1 MVISI
6 TSVTDL
12 LAAANELRQEWN
24 GEVWWRGQSTAAYLL
39 VPGVYRIGQGVRA
52 EQNLALR
59 FRQFAQTRY
68 DKCPLHDD
76 FCSWLFLAQH
86 YGLPTR
92 LLDWSESP
100 LVSLFFA
107 ADANSEL
114 DASLYA
120 LHPREMNR
128 IVNGDHTLVPVT
140 SSPANE
146 LFRGAFDD
154 RVELEKT
161 IAILSHEFDSRM
173 LVQQSAFTLHG
184 NRDDLLKL
192 PELERVI
199 RTFNVP
205 AASKGNIIAELASLG
220 IRRRTLFPD
229 LASLAN
235 DLKDLVFSEIG
246 IRTAS

>member
-1 MVISI
+1 MVTSI

-12 LAAANELRQEWN
+12 LAVTNELRQEWN
-24 GEVWWRGQSTAAYLL
+24 GEVWWRGQPSVAYLL
-39 VPGVYRIGQGVRA
+39 VPGVYRIDRGVRA

-59 FRQFAQTRY
+59 FRQYAQTRY

-107 ADANSEL
+107 VDANSEL

-140 SSPANE
+140 SFPANE

-154 RVELEKT
+154 RVELKKT
-161 IAILSHEFDSRM
+161 IAILSHELDSRM

-184 NRDDLLKL
+184 NSDDLLKL

-229 LASLAN
+229 LDSLAK

-246 IRTAS
+246 IRIV

>member
-1 MVISI
+1 
-6 TSVTDL
+6 
-12 LAAANELRQEWN
+12 
-24 GEVWWRGQSTAAYLL
+24 
-39 VPGVYRIGQGVRA
+39 
-52 EQNLALR
+52 
-59 FRQFAQTRY
+59 
-68 DKCPLHDD
+68 
-76 FCSWLFLAQH
+76 
-86 YGLPTR
+86 
-92 LLDWSESP
+92 
-100 LVSLFFA
+100 
-107 ADANSEL
+107 
-114 DASLYA
+114 
-120 LHPREMNR
+120 
-128 IVNGDHTLVPVT
+128 VPVT

-184 NRDDLLKL
+184 NRDDMLKL
-192 PELERVI
+192 LELERVI

>member
-1 MVISI
+1 MVASI

-24 GEVWWRGQSTAAYLL
+24 GEVWWRGQSSASYLL
-39 VPGVYRIGQGVRA
+39 VPGAYRIDRGVRA
-52 EQNLALR
+52 EQNLSLR
-59 FRQFAQTRY
+59 FRQYAQTRHE
-68 DKCPLHDD
+68 KCPPHDD

-128 IVNGDHTLVPVT
+128 IINGDHTLVPVT
-140 SSPANE
+140 ARPANE

-154 RVELEKT
+154 RLKSEKT
-161 IAILSHEFDSRM
+161 IAILSHELDSRM
-173 LVQQSAFTLHG
+173 LVQQTSFTLHG
-184 NRDDLLKL
+184 NRDDLRTL
-192 PELERVI
+192 PGIEHLI

-205 AASKGNIIAELASLG
+205 AASKRNIIAELASLG

-229 LASLAN
+229 LANLAN
-235 DLKDLVFSEIG
+235 DLKELVFSEDG
-246 IRTAS
+246 IRTA

>member
-1 MVISI
+1 MVTSI

-12 LAAANELRQEWN
+12 LAVANELRQEWN
-24 GEVWWRGQSTAAYLL
+24 GEVWWRGQPSVAYLL
-39 VPGVYRIGQGVRA
+39 VPGVYRIDRGVRA

-59 FRQFAQTRY
+59 FRQYAQTRY
-68 DKCPLHDD
+68 DKCPPHDD

-114 DASLYA
+114 NASLYA
-120 LHPREMNR
+120 LHPHEMNR
-128 IVNGDHTLVPVT
+128 IVNGDHTLVPVS

-154 RVELEKT
+154 RVKLEKT
-161 IAILSHEFDSRM
+161 IAILSHELDSRM
-173 LVQQSAFTLHG
+173 LVQQSVFTLHG
-184 NRDDLLKL
+184 NHDDLLKL
-192 PELERVI
+192 SESRRVI
-199 RTFNVP
+199 RTFNIP
-205 AASKGNIIAELASLG
+205 AASKGNIITELASLG

-229 LASLAN
+229 LANLAN
-235 DLKDLVFSEIG
+235 DLKDLVFF
-246 IRTAS
+246 

>member
-1 MVISI
+1 MV
-6 TSVTDL
+6 
-12 LAAANELRQEWN
+12 ARQSS
-24 GEVWWRGQSTAAYLL
+24 GAYLL
-39 VPGVYRIGQGVRA
+39 VPGVYRIDRGVRA
-52 EQNLALR
+52 EQNLSLR
-59 FRQFAQTRY
+59 FRQYAQTRY
-68 DKCPLHDD
+68 EKCPPQDD

-114 DASLYA
+114 KASLYA
-120 LHPREMNR
+120 LHPREMNK
-128 IVNGDHTLVPVT
+128 IVNEDPTLVPVS

-154 RVELEKT
+154 RFKLEKI
-161 IAILSHEFDSRM
+161 IAILSHELDSRM
-173 LVQQSAFTLHG
+173 LAQQSAFTLHG
-184 NRDDLLKL
+184 NRNDLLKL
-192 PELERVI
+192 SELKRVI

-205 AASKGNIIAELASLG
+205 TASKGTIINELASLG

-229 LASLAN
+229 LDNLAN
-235 DLKDLVFSEIG
+235 DLKDMAFSETG
-246 IRTAS
+246 TWTA